1 MKALAF
7 FSCLLAPLALAQTT
21 ASGLGNFTFDE
32 LWNLQVNFLNNYTYP
47 NNVIQAESINSTL
60 FAEDVKGRVDITRT
74 FDGRELNTEY
84 MFGLFA
90 NLAANPDAL
99 SLLGVPLSYEIV
111 QFAANEYITSA
122 TARIMF
128 NFTSLNI
135 MVPVEVDLWHAWNDQ
150 GQVLQYDATFKWF
163 AWLLDF
169 VVQSSL
175 PLFQVNTTTAAVGVL
190 TDLLA
195 QSICATATQ
204 FCVGDNLQYNSADSC
219 YQYLTQDVRFGEAY
233 ELGRNT
239 LLCRMV
245 HQNMVPY
252 RPGVHCPHIGP
263 SGGGYCTD
271 DMTYDST
278 VDNNY
283 FTTPFVPYGY

>member
-1 MKALAF
+1 MKFLALL
-7 FSCLLAPLALAQTT
+7 SVLAPFVWAQTT
-21 ASGLGNFTFDE
+21 TAPGLGNFTFDE
-32 LWNLQVNFLNNYTYP
+32 LYNLQVNFLNNYTYP
-47 NNVIQAESINSTL
+47 NNVVQAESINSTL
-60 FAEDVKGRVDITRT
+60 FAENVLGRVDITRT

-90 NLAANPDAL
+90 NLAANPNAL
-99 SLLGVPLSYEIV
+99 SLLGVPLSYEIL
-111 QFAANEYITSA
+111 QFAANDYITSA

-128 NFTSLNI
+128 NFTSLNL
-135 MVPVEVDLWHAWNDQ
+135 MVPVEVGLWHAWNDQ

-163 AWLLDF
+163 DWLLDY
-169 VVQSSL
+169 VVDSSM
-175 PLFQVNTTTAAVGVL
+175 PLFGVNTTTAAVGVL

-195 QSICATATQ
+195 QSICATATE
-204 FCVGDNLQYNSADSC
+204 FCVGANLQYDNTTDC
-219 YQYLTQDVRFGEAY
+219 YNYLTQDVRFGEAY

-278 VDNNY
+278 VNDNY